1 MCNQEALVEY
11 IYEELSPADRQAFE
25 AHLRGCARCRAEAA
39 ALART
44 RQHLRTWAPPEPDFA
59 FHIVRGAARAAA
71 PERRWYS
78 RPALGLAAA
87 AVLVLAAASA
97 MANLEV
103 KYGADGLTVRTGW
116 NHAPEPARAAAAT
129 PVSLPNVADDPVV
142 RELTQR
148 LGELESSVA
157 ARATAVGASAPAGPR
172 MSDAELLREVRKILA
187 ESEARQQRELALR
200 MTQLIRDVDTTRRAD
215 LMRIQQGLVQTQGL
229 TDAEVLRQR
238 QMLEHLYR
246 VTQQR

>member
-1 MCNQEALVEY
+1 
-11 IYEELSPADRQAFE
+11 
-25 AHLRGCARCRAEAA
+25 
-39 ALART
+39 
-44 RQHLRTWAPPEPDFA
+44 
-59 FHIVRGAARAAA
+59 
-71 PERRWYS
+71 
-78 RPALGLAAA
+78 
-87 AVLVLAAASA
+87 
-97 MANLEV
+97 
-103 KYGADGLTVRTGW
+103 
-116 NHAPEPARAAAAT
+116 
-129 PVSLPNVADDPVV
+129 
-142 RELTQR
+142 
-148 LGELESSVA
+148 
-157 ARATAVGASAPAGPR
+157 